1 MFVLSAA
8 LERTGC
14 IDALGNWLGNLVGTS
29 PIRVL
34 TGLTVTALVVS
45 ACLNNTPVVA
55 ILTPV
60 AIALARRAGTLPSKL
75 LIPLSYATI
84 LGSTLTMIGTS
95 TNILVDG
102 VARKAGMAPFGIF
115 EITGV
120 GLIMAAFGMLYLL
133 TIGRHLLPERETLSR
148 QLRPDL
154 SRTFM
159 TELLVPHDSP
169 MIGKTLHDA
178 NLNGGSGLQVLK
190 LFREEQELTE
200 PGADTLL
207 ASGDRLVLHGQ
218 VKDVVELRESGH
230 QNNCVLPN
238 TRTSRPAS
246 MRWHC
251 SVKPNAWTCWRKS
264 HAVTWK
270 LPLPSSKNRSR
281 CWISASASARWR
293 APSIVSVPVPRP
305 NP

>member
-1 MFVLSAA
+1 MLPESLQLYFVCAVLVWVLVSFVRESWSPDIVVAIAVAVLLGTQLLAPAEVLGVLSNSAPVTIACMFVISAA
-8 LERTGC
+8 LERSAC

-84 LGSTLTMIGTS
+84 LGGTLTMIGTS

-102 VARKAGMAPFGIF
+102 VARKAGLAPFGIF

-120 GLIMAAFGMLYLL
+120 GLAMAAFGMLYLL

-169 MIGKTLHDA
+169 MIGKTLH
-178 NLNGGSGLQVLK
+178 
-190 LFREEQELTE
+190 
-200 PGADTLL
+200 
-207 ASGDRLVLHGQ
+207 
-218 VKDVVELRESGH
+218 
-230 QNNCVLPN
+230 
-238 TRTSRPAS
+238 
-246 MRWHC
+246 
-251 SVKPNAWTCWRKS
+251 
-264 HAVTWK
+264 
-270 LPLPSSKNRSR
+270 
-281 CWISASASARWR
+281 
-293 APSIVSVPVPRP
+293 
-305 NP
+305 